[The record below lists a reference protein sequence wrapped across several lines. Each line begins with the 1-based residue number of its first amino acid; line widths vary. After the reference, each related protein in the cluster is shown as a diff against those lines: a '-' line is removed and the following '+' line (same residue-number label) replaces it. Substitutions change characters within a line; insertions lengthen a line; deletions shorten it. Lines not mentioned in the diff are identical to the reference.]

1 MLVVAVVFLIIG
13 GVSTA
18 VRLSE
23 ICNDYG
29 ADDYCFDNN
38 YTIRILS
45 SAVSIIALKARLFSP
60 FWYNYTKKERVRFCE
75 TMHYYIQW
83 FYALLFR
90 FVLFLV
96 PI

>member
-1 MLVVAVVFLIIG
+1 MLVVAVVFLIIV

-45 SAVSIIALKARLFSP
+45 SAVSICLSKLDSSPLFGIMSPKRRESGSVRLCIII
-60 FWYNYTKKERVRFCE
+60 YNGF
-75 TMHYYIQW
+75 M
-83 FYALLFR
+83 
-90 FVLFLV
+90 
-96 PI
+96 